1 MIRSMPVTSADFTL
15 QGRLTAYREKVT
27 EVLIVLDEVVREA
40 MEEVNREK
48 LSGTGEIKYEAQ
60 PPRWS
65 LLWKKG
71 KQRFEVNLMAFAQG
85 GAFVIHGRTGLDR
98 PFRGWRRT
106 REEDKQAIKQEVLDQ
121 MEYDAPY

>member
-1 MIRSMPVTSADFTL
+1 MPVTSADFVL

-27 EVLIVLDEVVREA
+27 QVLVELDRVVREA

-48 LSGTGEIKYEAQ
+48 LNGSAEIKYERQ

-65 LLWKKG
+65 LLWKQG
-71 KQRFEVNLMAFAQG
+71 KQRYEVNLMAFAQG

-98 PFRGWRRT
+98 PYRGWQRT
-106 REEDKQAIKQEVLDQ
+106 REEDKQAIKQEILDQ
-121 MEYDAPY
+121 MEFDAPY

>member
-1 MIRSMPVTSADFTL
+1 MIQAMPVTSADFQL

-27 EVLIVLDEVVREA
+27 EVLVGLDAVVREA

-48 LSGTGEIKYEAQ
+48 LKGAGEVKYERQ

-65 LLWKKG
+65 LLWKEG
-71 KQRFEVNLMAFAQG
+71 KKRFEVNLMAFAQG

-98 PFRGWRRT
+98 PFRGWHRS
-106 REEDKQAIKQEVLDQ
+106 REEDKQAIKQEILDQ
-121 MEYDAPY
+121 MEYDASY